1 MRFRGKTSVD
11 GGGCHFNSGQTNGF
25 NHAAYRHTV
34 LPAHQTTDAN
44 LFCEPEGRR
53 RQDDRDSLGR
63 SGAPQRTLTW
73 WAEKVGAMPMANL
86 KRGAAA
92 PQYLLVDTPGAI
104 GPDLEKGVAG
114 ADLIILVAEMGIA
127 SLHSTAR
134 TVPILRRA
142 APDARLAILFNKVR
156 TNTLTGR
163 QDPAELAKG
172 LGAPAL
178 PTSMPLRASFELF
191 VGQGWTALPG
201 PDRELAAQ
209 IALCVVT
216 A

>member
-1 MRFRGKTSVD
+1 MRICFANQKGGVGKTTATALV
-11 GGGCHFNSGQTNGF
+11 GAAL
-25 NHAAYRHTV
+25 HAAGKQV
-34 LPAHQTTDAN
+34 AFLD
-44 LFCEPEGRR
+44 L
-53 RQDDRDSLGR
+53 DS
-63 SGAPQRTLTW
+63 QRTLTW
-73 WAEKVGAMPMANL
+73 WAEKGGSMPLADS
-86 KRGAAA
+86 KRVKPAV
-92 PQYLLVDTPGAI
+92 QYLLVDTPGAL
-104 GPDLEKGVAG
+104 GPELEKGVAA

-142 APDARLAILFNKVR
+142 APKARLAILFNKVR

-163 QDPAELAKG
+163 QDPVELAKG

-178 PTSMPLRASFELF
+178 PIFIPLKASFELF
-191 VGQGWTALPG
+191 VGQGWGALPG

>member
-1 MRFRGKTSVD
+1 MKICFANQKGGVGKTTATALV
-11 GGGCHFNSGQTNGF
+11 GAAL
-25 NHAAYRHTV
+25 HAA
-34 LPAHQTTDAN
+34 
-44 LFCEPEGRR
+44 
-53 RQDDRDSLGR
+53 GR
-63 SGAPQRTLTW
+63 SVAFLDHDPQRTLTW
-73 WAEKVGAMPMANL
+73 WAEKVGAMPMANPR
-86 KRGAAA
+86 RGADA

-134 TVPILRRA
+134 TVPVLRRA
-142 APDARLAILFNKVR
+142 APHARLAVLFNKVR

-178 PTSMPLRASFELF
+178 PTCMPLRASFELF
-191 VGQGWTALPG
+191 VGQGWSALPG
-201 PDRELAAQ
+201 PARELAAQ